1 MLPII
6 FTFLVWLLC
15 VNGFAPLRKHH
26 SHLESPIDETNV
38 IKNMSH
44 LYTTDDSICGEASL
58 SCMAF
63 GASIPIRCGILTK
76 APLCKRWDAALKREK
91 CDTFCDTDGSG
102 RLCQRA
108 FPSCCQGTV
117 HGCTSS
123 KPRNTILYK

>member
-1 MLPII
+1 MRVCMSRNIIITITTSTCSIFYLFLFVIMLHII
-6 FTFLVWLLC
+6 FTFLLWLLC

-76 APLCKRWDAALKREK
+76 APLCRRLDSTTKRVK
-91 CDTFCDTDGSG
+91 CDTFCDTDGY
-102 RLCQRA
+102 
-108 FPSCCQGTV
+108 
-117 HGCTSS
+117 
-123 KPRNTILYK
+123 N